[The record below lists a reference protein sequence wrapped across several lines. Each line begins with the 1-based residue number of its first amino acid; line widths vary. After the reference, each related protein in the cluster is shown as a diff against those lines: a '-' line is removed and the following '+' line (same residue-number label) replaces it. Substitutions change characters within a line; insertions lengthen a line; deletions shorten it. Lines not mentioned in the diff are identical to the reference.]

1 MWNFSLRHSGADRLA
16 IATGRIARHYHA
28 RDPPRIEAF
37 PRMTELA
44 SPGQLRAA
52 LLRWTLFLSPLLLML
67 GFFSG
72 AASGSGEGNVWF
84 FGLVKPS
91 LYPPPA
97 TFGIV
102 WSGLYLLMGLALA
115 MVITARGASGR
126 GLAIALFVVQLVLN
140 LTWSPVFFGMEN
152 IRGALMLLVGI
163 DVAVILTLWAFHRVR
178 PLATGLMLPYLAWV
192 LFATLLNWQFLAAN
206 PGA

>member
-1 MWNFSLRHSGADRLA
+1 
-16 IATGRIARHYHA
+16 
-28 RDPPRIEAF
+28 
-37 PRMTELA
+37 MTELA

-72 AASGSGEGNVWF
+72 AAAGSGEGNVWF
-84 FGLVKPS
+84 YGLIKPA

-102 WSGLYLLMGLALA
+102 WSALYLLMGLALA

-126 GLAIALFVVQLVLN
+126 GLAIGLFVVQFVLN
-140 LTWSPVFFGMEN
+140 LAWSPVFFGMEN
-152 IRGALMLLVGI
+152 IAGGLLLLLVI
-163 DVAVILTLWAFHRVR
+163 NAAVLLTLWAFHRVR
-178 PLATGLMLPYLAWV
+178 PLATALLMPYLAWL
-192 LFATLLNWQFLAAN
+192 LFATLLNWQFLQAN